1 MKEIELI
8 MIAGYVLGGILGFFL
23 ALSPL
28 FIWIHVSKMR
38 KEIKDGRNA
47 LWQKL
52 SVLSNEAQAANA
64 RLEEMQQRYLK
75 TMQYVCDRLA
85 DICDRLGATDAKV

>member
-1 MKEIELI
+1 M
-8 MIAGYVLGGILGFFL
+8 
-23 ALSPL
+23 
-28 FIWIHVSKMR
+28 SKMR
-38 KEIKDGRNA
+38 KEIKDGTSA

>member
-1 MKEIELI
+1 MKEIELL
-8 MIAGYVLGGILGFFL
+8 MLVGCVLGGVVGLFL
-23 ALSPL
+23 AFSPL

-38 KEIKDGRNA
+38 KEIKDGTSA

-52 SVLSNEAQAANA
+52 SALSNEAQAANA